1 MYFLLT
7 CVRSLALFQL
17 SVGYVFFR
25 NRALRYL
32 SLKQIRTIHS
42 SFFLSRRDRNSV
54 IIRKSL
60 AIDGQDGVLNTD
72 NHSNNHMT
80 QSPTSAAES
89 SNNDSAIGQKT
100 LEVSGSSGID
110 GIGKR
115 RERGKGHQFVVEGD
129 KNFPLWCDICGDAI
143 ISLLYQPLRCQRK
156 SK

>member
-1 MYFLLT
+1 
-7 CVRSLALFQL
+7 
-17 SVGYVFFR
+17 
-25 NRALRYL
+25 
-32 SLKQIRTIHS
+32 
-42 SFFLSRRDRNSV
+42 
-54 IIRKSL
+54 
-60 AIDGQDGVLNTD
+60 
-72 NHSNNHMT
+72 MT

-89 SNNDSAIGQKT
+89 SKNDSATGQKT

-115 RERGKGHQFVVEGD
+115 RERGKGHQFEVERD